1 MERPARAWLAPTP
14 TGLFA
19 AGVYAEVALLT
30 GETLLVRVL
39 EVNEQEGLVS
49 VAVPQVSGDETP
61 SPEIRLDLIS
71 SVKVT
76 EIESHP
82 NAAG

>member
-1 MERPARAWLAPTP
+1 MSRSWVANDLRYAQ
-14 TGLFA
+14 A
-19 AGVYAEVALLT
+19 AGVYAEVALST

-49 VAVPQVSGDETP
+49 VAVPQISGDETP
-61 SPEIRLDLIS
+61 SREIRLDVMS

-76 EIESHP
+76 EIETHP

>member
-1 MERPARAWLAPTP
+1 MSSSWVANDLRYAQ
-14 TGLFA
+14 A
-19 AGVYAEVALLT
+19 AGVYAEVTLLT
-30 GETLLVRVL
+30 GETLLFRVL

-49 VAVPQVSGDETP
+49 VAVPQGSGDETP
-61 SPEIRLDLIS
+61 SREIRLDLIS